1 MTRTETSVARE
12 VVAFA
17 VAGLLVLVLIG
28 LAGVF
33 VLRRIGTSE
42 AMREAE
48 NLATVAARGVVE
60 PRLKNDILSGGA
72 FSRIAIDALVNPAVL
87 QNPIVRVKIW
97 DAEGRILY
105 SDDPNLIDSKYSLD
119 PVQLDELRTGA
130 VVASRTDLSLQQN
143 RSEQDMGPLLSVW
156 VPIATPDGTPL
167 LFEASLRFDS
177 VAASARR
184 LWISYPPVLAVALL
198 AFAALQI
205 PLAYRLARRVRESQ
219 RDRERLLQRAID
231 SSDLERRRI
240 AADLHDGSVQQL
252 AGLSMSLAAT
262 ADSLEQ
268 RDPTAARALRDAAAT
283 TRQGVRTLR
292 SAVMGISPPDLRRA
306 GLAAG
311 FSDLTAPLTQDGVHT
326 DISVPP
332 DLTLPI
338 EVESLLFRASREAI
352 RNIGSYAHAKHV
364 RLDVTRRD
372 REVILEIADDGVGF
386 TPGQQEDART
396 NGHLGLKVLG
406 DLAHDAGGALRVESE
421 PGRGTVVRL
430 EVPLQ

>member
-1 MTRTETSVARE
+1 L
-12 VVAFA
+12 VAFA
-17 VAGLLVLVLIG
+17 VAGLLLLVLIG
-28 LAGVF
+28 VAGVF

-42 AMREAE
+42 AMRESE
-48 NLATVAARGVVE
+48 KLAIVAARDVVE

-97 DAEGRILY
+97 DADGRIIY
-105 SDDPNLIDSKYSLD
+105 SDDPNLIDSMYGLD
-119 PVQLDELRTGA
+119 RAQLIELRTGE
-130 VVASRTDLSLQQN
+130 VVASRTDLSLPQN
-143 RSEQDMGPLLSVW
+143 RSERDLGPLLSVW

-184 LWISYPPVLAVALL
+184 LWISYLPVLAVALL

-205 PLAYRLARRVRESQ
+205 PLAYRLARRVGESQ
-219 RDRERLLQRAID
+219 RDREALLQRAIE

-268 RDPTAARALRDAAAT
+268 RDPTAAHALREAAAT
-283 TRQGVRTLR
+283 TRQGIRSLR
-292 SAVMGISPPDLRRA
+292 SAVMGISPPDLRRV

-311 FSDLTAPLTQDGVHT
+311 VTDLTAPLTHDGVRT
-326 DISVPP
+326 DVSVPA

-352 RNIGSYAHAKHV
+352 RNIGAHAHAQHV
-364 RLDVTRRD
+364 RLGVSRGD
-372 REVILEIADDGVGF
+372 RGVVLEIADDGVGF

-406 DLAHDAGGALRVESE
+406 DLARDAGGALRVESE
-421 PGRGTVVRL
+421 LGRGTVVRL
-430 EVPLQ
+430 EVPLP